1 MAKKN
6 PKFQFDKSTRE
17 LAGRIMK
24 NYLGDHLGKISMAL
38 FLMVVVA
45 LATGWQ
51 VKMLEP
57 AINDVLRDGNR
68 QQAVLLPILFFLSCL
83 VKGFASY
90 GQTVLMQKTGLRV
103 DVALQNEMFDRIV
116 TADLAYIY
124 GGATGKLMSRFTI
137 DLLYL
142 RDAVTKSFTGIGRDL
157 LKVIVLIGV
166 MFHTHWQLAL
176 IVVFVFPASVY
187 PIVYIGKRMRRI
199 SDHTQQRIGG
209 ITSFLDEVFKG
220 MRQVKADGVEEFERG
235 RASDAFEELF
245 ALHYKAGRTRSRTY
259 PIMEL
264 MIGIAGS
271 SILGFAGYHVISH
284 GANNSLAIDAGQFVT
299 FFLAMTVAYQ
309 PVRALAN
316 LNASLQQG
324 MAAAERVFSIVD
336 YRPSIVNKPDAKL
349 LEVTKG
355 EVVFVGVKFSY
366 GEEKNALESID
377 VKIPAGKTV
386 ALVGPSGAGKSTML
400 NMIPR
405 FYDVKTGAVKIDG
418 VDVRDVTLGS
428 LRSQIAFVSQ
438 DAILFNDTI
447 RANIAYGCPELSD
460 EEIIAVAQDA
470 AAHEFI
476 MELSEGYDTDIGER
490 GVKLSGGERQRIS
503 IARAM
508 LRNAPILLLDEATSA
523 LDAASERQ
531 VQKALARLMEGR
543 TTLVI
548 AHRLSTV
555 TKANLIVVMN
565 AGKVV
570 EQGTHASLLADDGLY
585 AQLCR
590 IQFED
595 SAALGKS
602 DDAVIDTEKA

>member
-1 MAKKN
+1 MAN
-6 PKFQFDKSTRE
+6 P
-17 LAGRIMK
+17 
-24 NYLGDHLGKISMAL
+24 
-38 FLMVVVA
+38 
-45 LATGWQ
+45 
-51 VKMLEP
+51 
-57 AINDVLRDGNR
+57 
-68 QQAVLLPILFFLSCL
+68 FFLTCL

-116 TADLAYIY
+116 SADLAYIH

-137 DLLYL
+137 DLLFL

-176 IVVFVFPASVY
+176 MVLFVFPASVY

-199 SDHTQQRIGG
+199 SDHTQQRIGS

-220 MRQVKADGVEEFERG
+220 MRQVKADGMEEFERG
-235 RASDAFEELF
+235 RASNAFEELF
-245 ALHYKAGRTRSRTY
+245 SLHYKAGRTRSRTY

-264 MIGIAGS
+264 MIGIAGAG
-271 SILGFAGYHVISH
+271 ILGFAGYHVITQ
-284 GANNSLAIDAGQFVT
+284 GTNNSLAIDAGQFVT
-299 FFLAMTVAYQ
+299 FFLAMIVAYQ

-336 YRPSIVNKPDAKL
+336 YKPSIVSKADAKTL
-349 LEVTKG
+349 QVTEG
-355 EVVFVGVKFSY
+355 EVEFDSVEFVY
-366 GEEKNALESID
+366 GDEKAALKNID
-377 VKIPAGKTV
+377 IRIPAGKTV

-405 FYDVKTGAVKIDG
+405 FYDVAMGSVKIDG
-418 VDVRDVTLGS
+418 VDVRDVTLDS
-428 LRSQIAFVSQ
+428 LRAQIAFVSQ

-447 RANIAYGCPELSD
+447 RANIAYGCPDLVD
-460 EEIIAVAQDA
+460 EDIIAAAKGA

-476 MELSEGYDTDIGER
+476 IQLSEGYDTHVGER

-523 LDAASERQ
+523 LDATSERK
-531 VQKALARLMEGR
+531 VQAALGRLMEGR

-555 TKANLIVVMN
+555 TKADLIVVLN
-565 AGKVV
+565 EGTVL
-570 EQGTHASLLADDGLY
+570 EQGTHTSLLADDGLY

-595 SAALGKS
+595 NAALGKS
-602 DDAVIDTEKA
+602 NETVVDAVEP

>member
-1 MAKKN
+1 MAKKA
-6 PKFQFDKSTRE
+6 PKFQFNKSTWE
-17 LAGRIMK
+17 LAGRIMR
-24 NYLGDHLGKISMAL
+24 NYLGDHLGKISMAIL
-38 FLMVVVA
+38 LMVVVA

-57 AINDVLRDGNR
+57 AINDVLRGGDR
-68 QQAVLLPILFFLSCL
+68 QQAVLLPILFFITCL

-116 TADLAYIY
+116 SADLAYIH
-124 GGATGKLMSRFTI
+124 GDATGKLMSRFTI
-137 DLLYL
+137 DLLFL

-176 IVVFVFPASVY
+176 MVLFVFPASVY

-199 SDHTQQRIGG
+199 SDHTQQRIGS

-220 MRQVKADGVEEFERG
+220 MRQVKADGMEEFERG
-235 RASDAFEELF
+235 RASNAFEELF
-245 ALHYKAGRTRSRTY
+245 SLHYKAGRTRSRTY

-264 MIGIAGS
+264 MIGIAGGG
-271 SILGFAGYHVISH
+271 ILGFAGYHVITQ
-284 GANNSLAIDAGQFVT
+284 GTNNSLAIDAGQFVT
-299 FFLAMTVAYQ
+299 FFLAMIVAYQ

-324 MAAAERVFSIVD
+324 MAAAERVFSIID
-336 YRPSIVNKPDAKL
+336 YKPSIVSKPDAKTL
-349 LEVTKG
+349 HVTEG
-355 EVVFVGVKFSY
+355 EVEFVNVEFAY
-366 GEEKNALESID
+366 EDEKAALKNID
-377 VKIPAGKTV
+377 IRIPAGKTV

-405 FYDVKTGAVKIDG
+405 FYDVAMGAVKIDD
-418 VDVRDVTLGS
+418 VDVRDVTLDS
-428 LRSQIAFVSQ
+428 LRAQIAFVSQ
-438 DAILFNDTI
+438 DSILFNDTI
-447 RANIAYGCPELSD
+447 KANIAYGCPDFLD
-460 EEIIAVAQDA
+460 EDIIAAAKGAVAHD
-470 AAHEFI
+470 FI
-476 MELSEGYDTDIGER
+476 MQLSEGYDTYVGER

-523 LDAASERQ
+523 LDATSERQ
-531 VQKALARLMEGR
+531 VQAALSRLMAGR

-555 TKANLIVVMN
+555 TKADLIVVLN
-565 AGKVV
+565 EGTVL
-570 EQGTHASLLADDGLY
+570 EQGTHTSLLANDGLY

-595 SAALGKS
+595 NAALNKS
-602 DDAVIDTEKA
+602 DETVVDAVEP

>member
-1 MAKKN
+1 M
-6 PKFQFDKSTRE
+6 T
-17 LAGRIMK
+17 
-24 NYLGDHLGKISMAL
+24 NYLGDHLGKISMAIL
-38 FLMVVVA
+38 LMVVVA

-57 AINDVLRDGNR
+57 AINDVLRGGDR
-68 QQAVLLPILFFLSCL
+68 QQAVLLPILFFLTCL

-116 TADLAYIY
+116 SADLAYIH

-137 DLLYL
+137 DLLFL

-176 IVVFVFPASVY
+176 MVLFVFPASVY

-199 SDHTQQRIGG
+199 SDHTQQRIGS

-220 MRQVKADGVEEFERG
+220 MRQVKADGMEEFERG
-235 RASDAFEELF
+235 RASNAFEELF
-245 ALHYKAGRTRSRTY
+245 SLHYKAGRTRSRTY

-264 MIGIAGS
+264 MIGIAGAG
-271 SILGFAGYHVISH
+271 ILGFAGYHVITQ
-284 GANNSLAIDAGQFVT
+284 GTNNSLAIDAGQFVT
-299 FFLAMTVAYQ
+299 FFLAMIVAYQ

-336 YRPSIVNKPDAKL
+336 YKPSIVSKADAKTL
-349 LEVTKG
+349 QVTEG
-355 EVVFVGVKFSY
+355 EVEFDSVEFVY
-366 GEEKNALESID
+366 GDEKAALKNID
-377 VKIPAGKTV
+377 IRIPAGKTV

-405 FYDVKTGAVKIDG
+405 FYDVAMGSVKIDG
-418 VDVRDVTLGS
+418 VDVRDVTLDS
-428 LRSQIAFVSQ
+428 LRAQIAFVSQ

-447 RANIAYGCPELSD
+447 RANIAYGCPDLVD
-460 EEIIAVAQDA
+460 EDIIAAAKGA

-476 MELSEGYDTDIGER
+476 IQLSEGYDTHVGER

-523 LDAASERQ
+523 LDATSERK
-531 VQKALARLMEGR
+531 VQAALGRLMEGR

-555 TKANLIVVMN
+555 TKADLIVVLN
-565 AGKVV
+565 EGTVL
-570 EQGTHASLLADDGLY
+570 EQGTHTSLLADDGLY

-595 SAALGKS
+595 NAALGKS
-602 DDAVIDTEKA
+602 NETVVDAVEP